1 MSPRRKKNSNKPSVN
16 CKSSRKLA
24 RSSNQPSSL
33 FKEFAQCK
41 LLFVGGTFMM
51 IQLSY
56 LLCMLTVVIV
66 GMLVMLQAVSLETC
80 LQGLWR
86 GVVVLVGAF
95 IAWLLFRGLLLPILI
110 CSLIW
115 LRQAMLAALLI
126 VLALIAGLFAWKFA
140 IPAPR
145 KRDGGE
151 R

>member
-1 MSPRRKKNSNKPSVN
+1 
-16 CKSSRKLA
+16 
-24 RSSNQPSSL
+24 
-33 FKEFAQCK
+33 
-41 LLFVGGTFMM
+41 MM